1 MALFDLVNF
10 NGDVFDAAVR
20 ETPNL
25 RMNELLHSGAIVER
39 GEYAS
44 MLADQKGGHYIT
56 TLIKARLSGKTV
68 NYDGKTDIT
77 AESRGNYSM
86 GRIVV
91 GRAQGWTEKDFVSDV
106 SGDDYS
112 AAAGEVAEFWDDVD
126 QDTLLS
132 TLKGVFAMSTGE
144 GKKFVDAHTY
154 DISTKEDGT
163 FGATTLNTGM
173 QMALGDKKANFALAI
188 MHSRTATILENL
200 NLLEYMKYTDGNGIE
215 RNLPL
220 ATLNG
225 RIVLVDD
232 TMPTR
237 KVAATYTKSKD
248 TVVQKGKT
256 YYTLGEKGVYSVVS
270 SPTGDPSA
278 SSYYEKTAE
287 AYTEYTTYVLGN
299 GSIEYTNCGVKVP
312 SEMERNAHVNGGET
326 TLYTRQRKVFSPY
339 GISWKTPSIISPTA
353 DQLEAGT
360 NWEIAQN
367 NDSGNEKYYPIKAIN
382 IMRIITRG

>member
-10 NGDVFDAAVR
+10 NGEVFDAAVR

-25 RMNELLHSGAIVER
+25 RLNELLHCGAIVER
-39 GEYAS
+39 SEYAP
-44 MLADQKGGHYIT
+44 MLPDQKGGNFIT

-68 NYDGKTDIT
+68 NYDGKTDIDT
-77 AESRGNYSM
+77 EERGNYSM

-91 GRAQGWTEKDFVSDV
+91 GRAQGWTEKDFVSDI

-132 TLKGVFAMSTGE
+132 TLKGVFSMNTGE
-144 GKKFVDAHTY
+144 GKNFVTKHTY
-154 DISTKEDGT
+154 DISANEDGT

-173 QMALGDKKANFALAI
+173 QMALGDKKANFALAV

-237 KVAATYTKSKD
+237 QVDAKYEKSAD
-248 TVVQKGKT
+248 TTVQEGTT
-256 YYTLGEKGVYSVVS
+256 YYTVSGKEYKVVA
-270 SPTGDPSA
+270 SPTGNPSEL
-278 SSYYEKTAE
+278 SYYEKVSD

-299 GSIEYTNCGVKVP
+299 GAIEYTNCGVKVS
-312 SEMERNAHVNGGET
+312 SEMDRNPSRNGGET
-326 TLYTRQRKVFSPY
+326 TLYSRQRKVFAPY
-339 GISWKTPSIISPTA
+339 GISWKNTSIVSPTA
-353 DQLEAGT
+353 EELETGT
-360 NWEIAQN
+360 NWEIAHN
-367 NDSGNEKYYPIKAIN
+367 NSSDANATYPIKAIN

>member
-1 MALFDLVNF
+1 MALFDLANF
-10 NGDVFDAAVR
+10 NGEVFDATVR

-25 RMNELLHSGAIVER
+25 RMNELLHCGAIVER

-44 MLADQKGGHYIT
+44 MLPDQKGGNFIT
-56 TLIKARLSGKTV
+56 TLIKARLSGNTV
-68 NYDGKTDIT
+68 NYDGKTNIT
-77 AESRGNYSM
+77 AEERGNYSM
-86 GRIVV
+86 GRIVI
-91 GRAQGWTEKDFVSDV
+91 GRAQGWTEKDFVSDI

-132 TLKGVFAMSTGE
+132 TLKGVFAMNTGE
-144 GKKFVDAHTY
+144 GKRFVDVHTY
-154 DISTKEDGT
+154 DISAKEDGT

-173 QMALGDKKANFALAI
+173 QMALGDKKANFALVI

-200 NLLEYMKYTDGNGIE
+200 NLLEYMKYTDNNGIE

-232 TMPTR
+232 TMPT
-237 KVAATYTKSKD
+237 KQVDATYMKTTD
-248 TVVQKGKT
+248 QTVQEGKT
-256 YYTLGEKGVYSVVS
+256 YYELSSKEYKVVG
-270 SPTGDPSA
+270 SPESNPATAG
-278 SSYYEKTAE
+278 YYEKTAD

-299 GSIEYTNCGVKVP
+299 GAIEYTNCGVKVP
-312 SEMERNAHVNGGET
+312 SEMDRDPAKNGGET

-339 GISWKTPSIISPTA
+339 GISWKNTSIVSPTTEE
-353 DQLEAGT
+353 LETGT
-360 NWEIAQN
+360 NWEIAHN
-367 NDSGNEKYYPIKAIN
+367 NSSDKSASYPIKAIN

>member
-10 NGDVFDAAVR
+10 NGEVFDAAVR

-25 RMNELLHSGAIVER
+25 RLNELLHCGAIVER
-39 GEYAS
+39 GEYAP
-44 MLADQKGGHYIT
+44 MLPDQKGGNFIT

-68 NYDGKTDIT
+68 NYDGKTDIDT
-77 AESRGNYSM
+77 EERGNYSM

-91 GRAQGWTEKDFVSDV
+91 GRAQGWTEKDFVSDI

-132 TLKGVFAMSTGE
+132 TLKGVFSMNAGE
-144 GKKFVDAHTY
+144 GKNFVTKHTY
-154 DISTKEDGT
+154 DISANEDGT

-173 QMALGDKKANFALAI
+173 QMALGDKKANFALAV

-237 KVAATYTKSKD
+237 QVDAKYEKSAD
-248 TVVQKGKT
+248 TTVQEGTT
-256 YYTLGEKGVYSVVS
+256 YYTVSGKEYKVVA
-270 SPTGDPSA
+270 SPTGNPSE
-278 SSYYEKTAE
+278 SNYYEKVSD

-299 GSIEYTNCGVKVP
+299 GAIEYTNCGVKVS
-312 SEMERNAHVNGGET
+312 SEMDRNPSRNGGET
-326 TLYTRQRKVFSPY
+326 TLYSRQRKVFAPY
-339 GISWKTPSIISPTA
+339 GISWKNTSIVSPTA
-353 DQLEAGT
+353 KELETGT
-360 NWEIAQN
+360 NWEIAHN
-367 NDSGNEKYYPIKAIN
+367 NSSDANAAYPIKAIN

>member
-10 NGDVFDAAVR
+10 NGEVFDAAVR

-25 RMNELLHSGAIVER
+25 RLNELLHCGAIVER

-44 MLADQKGGHYIT
+44 MLPDQKGGNFIT

-68 NYDGKTDIT
+68 NYDGKTNIT
-77 AESRGNYSM
+77 AEERGNYSM

-91 GRAQGWTEKDFVSDV
+91 GRAQGWTEKDFVSDI

-132 TLKGVFAMSTGE
+132 ILKGVFSMATGE
-144 GKKFVDAHTY
+144 GKNFVTKHTY
-154 DISTKEDGT
+154 DISANEDGT

-173 QMALGDKKANFALAI
+173 QAALGDKKANFALVI

-232 TMPTR
+232 TMPTEEV
-237 KVAATYTKSKD
+237 KESSPGEGDGYTK
-248 TVVQKGKT
+248 
-256 YYTLGEKGVYSVVS
+256 
-270 SPTGDPSA
+270 
-278 SSYYEKTAE
+278 
-287 AYTEYTTYVLGN
+287 YTTYVLGN
-299 GSIEYTNCGVKVP
+299 GAIEFTNCGVKVP
-312 SEMERNAHVNGGET
+312 SEMDRDPAKNGGET
-326 TLYTRQRKVFSPY
+326 TLYTRQRKVFAPY
-339 GISWKTPSIISPTA
+339 GISWKNTSIVSPTA
-353 DQLEAGT
+353 DELETGT
-360 NWEIAQN
+360 NWEIAHN
-367 NDSGNEKYYPIKAIN
+367 NSSDKNATYPIKAIN

>member
-10 NGDVFDAAVR
+10 NGEVFDTVVR
-20 ETPNL
+20 NTPNL

-39 GEYAS
+39 GEYAA
-44 MLADQKGGHYIT
+44 LLPDQKGGNFIT

-68 NYDGKTDIT
+68 NYDGKTNIT
-77 AESRGNYSM
+77 AEERGNYSM

-91 GRAQGWTEKDFVSDV
+91 GRAQGWTEKDFVSDI

-132 TLKGVFAMSTGE
+132 ILKGVFSMSTGE
-144 GKKFVDAHTY
+144 GKNFVTKHTY
-154 DISTKEDGT
+154 DISANEDGT

-173 QMALGDKKANFALAI
+173 QVALGDKKANFALVI

-232 TMPTR
+232 TMPTEE
-237 KVAATYTKSKD
+237 VAAKYEKSAD
-248 TVVQKGKT
+248 SAVQSGKT
-256 YYTLGEKGVYSVVS
+256 YYTLSGKEYKVVA
-270 SPTGDPSA
+270 SPAGNPSE
-278 SSYYEKTAE
+278 SSYYEKVSD
-287 AYTEYTTYVLGN
+287 AYTRYTTYVLGN
-299 GSIEYTNCGVKVP
+299 GAIEYTNCGVKVP
-312 SEMERNAHVNGGET
+312 SEMDRDPATNGGET
-326 TLYTRQRKVFSPY
+326 TLYTRQRKVFAPY
-339 GISWKTPSIISPTA
+339 GISWKNTSIVSPVATE
-353 DQLEAGT
+353 LEAGT
-360 NWEIAQN
+360 NWEIAHN
-367 NDSGNEKYYPIKAIN
+367 NSSDANATYPIQAIN

>member
-10 NGDVFDAAVR
+10 NGEVFDAAVR

-25 RMNELLHSGAIVER
+25 RLNELLHCGAIVER
-39 GEYAS
+39 SEYAP
-44 MLADQKGGHYIT
+44 MLPDQKGGNFIT

-68 NYDGKTDIT
+68 NYDGKTDIDT
-77 AESRGNYSM
+77 EERGNYSM

-91 GRAQGWTEKDFVSDV
+91 GRAQGWTEKDFVSDI

-132 TLKGVFAMSTGE
+132 TLKGVFSMNTGE
-144 GKKFVDAHTY
+144 GKNFVTKHTY
-154 DISTKEDGT
+154 DISANEDGT

-173 QMALGDKKANFALAI
+173 QAALGDKKANFALVI

-237 KVAATYTKSKD
+237 QVDAKYEKSAD
-248 TVVQKGKT
+248 TTVQEGT
-256 YYTLGEKGVYSVVS
+256 IYYTVSGKEYKVVA
-270 SPTGDPSA
+270 SPTGNPSEL
-278 SSYYEKTAE
+278 SYYEKVSD

-299 GSIEYTNCGVKVP
+299 GAIEYTNCGVKVS
-312 SEMERNAHVNGGET
+312 SEMDRNPSKNGGET
-326 TLYTRQRKVFSPY
+326 TLYSRQRKVFAPY
-339 GISWKTPSIISPTA
+339 GISWKNTSIVSPTA
-353 DQLEAGT
+353 EELETGT
-360 NWEIAQN
+360 NWEIAHN
-367 NDSGNEKYYPIKAIN
+367 NSSDANATYPIKAIN

>member
-10 NGDVFDAAVR
+10 NGEVFDAVLR

-25 RMNELLHSGAIVER
+25 RMNELLHCGAIVEQSK
-39 GEYAS
+39 YAS
-44 MLADQKGGHYIT
+44 MLPDQKGGNFIT
-56 TLIKARLSGKTV
+56 TLIKARLSGKGV

-77 AESRGNYSM
+77 ADERGNYAM

-91 GRAQGWTEKDFVSDV
+91 GRAQAWVEKDFTSDI

-132 TLKGVFAMSTGE
+132 TLKGVFSMSTGE
-144 GKKFVDAHTY
+144 GKNFVTKHTY
-154 DISTKEDGT
+154 DISAKEDGT

-173 QMALGDKKANFALAI
+173 QVALGDKKANFALTV
-188 MHSRTATILENL
+188 MHSHIATGLENL
-200 NLLEYMKYTDGNGIE
+200 NLLEYMKYTDSNGIE

-232 TMPTR
+232 TMPTEEV
-237 KVAATYTKSKD
+237 KESSPGKGDGYTK
-248 TVVQKGKT
+248 
-256 YYTLGEKGVYSVVS
+256 
-270 SPTGDPSA
+270 
-278 SSYYEKTAE
+278 
-287 AYTEYTTYVLGN
+287 YTTYVLGN
-299 GSIEYTNCGVKVP
+299 GAIEFTNCGVKVP
-312 SEMERNAHVNGGET
+312 SEMDRDPAKNGGET
-326 TLYTRQRKVFSPY
+326 TLYTRQRKVFCPY
-339 GISWKTPSIISPTA
+339 GISWKTPTIVSPTA
-353 DQLEAGT
+353 EQLEDGS

-367 NDSGNEKYYPIKAIN
+367 NESGSAKYYPIKAIN

>member
-10 NGDVFDAAVR
+10 NGEVFDAAVR

-25 RMNELLHSGAIVER
+25 RLNELLHCGAIVER
-39 GEYAS
+39 SEYAP
-44 MLADQKGGHYIT
+44 MLPDQKGGNFIT

-68 NYDGKTDIT
+68 NYDGKTNIT
-77 AESRGNYSM
+77 AEERGNYSM

-91 GRAQGWTEKDFVSDV
+91 GRAQGWTEKDFVSDI

-132 TLKGVFAMSTGE
+132 TLKGVFSMNTGE
-144 GKKFVDAHTY
+144 GKNFVTKHTY
-154 DISTKEDGT
+154 DISANEDGT

-173 QMALGDKKANFALAI
+173 QAALGDKKANFALVI

-232 TMPTR
+232 TMPTEE
-237 KVAATYTKSKD
+237 VAAKYEKSAD
-248 TVVQKGKT
+248 SVVQSGKT
-256 YYTLGEKGVYSVVS
+256 YYTLSGKEYKVVG
-270 SPTGDPSA
+270 SPAGNPSE
-278 SSYYEKTAE
+278 SSYYEKVSD
-287 AYTEYTTYVLGN
+287 AYTKYTTYVLGN
-299 GSIEYTNCGVKVP
+299 GAIEYTNCGVKVP
-312 SEMERNAHVNGGET
+312 SEMDRDPATNGGET
-326 TLYTRQRKVFSPY
+326 TLYTRQRKVFAPY
-339 GISWKTPSIISPTA
+339 GISWKNTSIVSPTA
-353 DQLEAGT
+353 EELETGT
-360 NWEIAQN
+360 NWEIAHN
-367 NDSGNEKYYPIKAIN
+367 NSSDANATYPIKAIN

>member
-10 NGDVFDAAVR
+10 NGEVFDATVR

-25 RMNELLHSGAIVER
+25 RMNELLHCGAIVER

-44 MLADQKGGHYIT
+44 MLPDQKGGNFIT

-68 NYDGKTDIT
+68 NYDGKTNIT
-77 AESRGNYSM
+77 AEERGNYSM
-86 GRIVV
+86 GRIVI
-91 GRAQGWTEKDFVSDV
+91 GRAQGWTEKDFVSDI

-132 TLKGVFAMSTGE
+132 TIKGVFAMNTGE

-154 DISTKEDGT
+154 DISAKEDGT

-173 QMALGDKKANFALAI
+173 QMALGDKKANFALVI

-200 NLLEYMKYTDGNGIE
+200 NLLEYMKYTDNNGIE

-232 TMPTR
+232 TMPT
-237 KVAATYTKSKD
+237 KQVDATYMKTTD
-248 TVVQKGKT
+248 QTVQEGKT
-256 YYTLGEKGVYSVVS
+256 YYELSSKEYKVVE
-270 SPTGDPSA
+270 SPESNPATAG
-278 SSYYEKTAE
+278 YYEKTAD

-299 GSIEYTNCGVKVP
+299 GAIEYTNCGVKVP
-312 SEMERNAHVNGGET
+312 SEMDRDPAKNGGET

-339 GISWKTPSIISPTA
+339 GISWKNTSIVSPTTEE
-353 DQLEAGT
+353 LETGT
-360 NWEIAQN
+360 NWEIAHN
-367 NDSGNEKYYPIKAIN
+367 NSSDKSASYPIKAIN

>member
-10 NGDVFDAAVR
+10 NGEVFDAAVR

-25 RMNELLHSGAIVER
+25 RLNELLHCGAIVER
-39 GEYAS
+39 GEYAP
-44 MLADQKGGHYIT
+44 MLPDQKGGNFIT

-68 NYDGKTDIT
+68 NYDGKTDIDT
-77 AESRGNYSM
+77 EARGNYSM

-91 GRAQGWTEKDFVSDV
+91 GRAQGWTEKDFVSDI

-132 TLKGVFAMSTGE
+132 TLKGVFSMNAGE
-144 GKKFVDAHTY
+144 GKNFVTKHTY
-154 DISTKEDGT
+154 DISANEDGT

-173 QMALGDKKANFALAI
+173 QMALGDKKANFALAV

-237 KVAATYTKSKD
+237 QVDAKYEKSAD
-248 TVVQKGKT
+248 TTVQEGTT
-256 YYTLGEKGVYSVVS
+256 YYTVS
-270 SPTGDPSA
+270 GKEYKAVASPTGNPSE
-278 SSYYEKTAE
+278 SIYYEKVSD

-299 GSIEYTNCGVKVP
+299 GAIEYTNCGVKVS
-312 SEMERNAHVNGGET
+312 SEMDRNPSKNGGET
-326 TLYTRQRKVFSPY
+326 TLYSRQRKVFAPY
-339 GISWKTPSIISPTA
+339 GISWKNTSIVSPTA
-353 DQLEAGT
+353 EELETGT
-360 NWEIAQN
+360 NWEIAHN
-367 NDSGNEKYYPIKAIN
+367 NSSDANATYPIKAIN

>member
-10 NGDVFDAAVR
+10 NGEVFDTVVR
-20 ETPNL
+20 NTPNL
-25 RMNELLHSGAIVER
+25 RMNELLRSGAIVER

-44 MLADQKGGHYIT
+44 LLPDQKGGNFIT

-68 NYDGKTDIT
+68 NYDGKTNIT
-77 AESRGNYSM
+77 AEERGNYSM

-91 GRAQGWTEKDFVSDV
+91 GRAQGWTEKDFVSDI

-132 TLKGVFAMSTGE
+132 ILKGVFSMSTGE
-144 GKKFVDAHTY
+144 GKNFVAKHTY
-154 DISTKEDGT
+154 DISANEDGT

-173 QMALGDKKANFALAI
+173 QIALGDKKANFALVI

-232 TMPTR
+232 TMPTEE
-237 KVAATYTKSKD
+237 VAAKYEKSAD
-248 TVVQKGKT
+248 SAVQSGKT
-256 YYTLGEKGVYSVVS
+256 YYTLSGKEYKVVA
-270 SPTGDPSA
+270 SPAGNPSEL
-278 SSYYEKTAE
+278 SYYEKVSD
-287 AYTEYTTYVLGN
+287 AYTKYTTYVLGN
-299 GSIEYTNCGVKVP
+299 GAIEYTNCGVKVS
-312 SEMERNAHVNGGET
+312 SEMDRDPATNGGET
-326 TLYTRQRKVFSPY
+326 TLYTRQRKVFAPY
-339 GISWKTPSIISPTA
+339 GISWKNTSIVSPVA
-353 DQLEAGT
+353 EELEAGT
-360 NWEIAQN
+360 NWEIAHN
-367 NDSGNEKYYPIKAIN
+367 NSSDANATYPIQAIN

>member
-1 MALFDLVNF
+1 
-10 NGDVFDAAVR
+10 
-20 ETPNL
+20 
-25 RMNELLHSGAIVER
+25 
-39 GEYAS
+39 
-44 MLADQKGGHYIT
+44 
-56 TLIKARLSGKTV
+56 
-68 NYDGKTDIT
+68 
-77 AESRGNYSM
+77 M

-91 GRAQGWTEKDFVSDV
+91 GRAQGWTEKDFVSDI

-132 TLKGVFAMSTGE
+132 TLKGVFSMNSGE
-144 GKKFVDAHTY
+144 GKNFVTKHTY
-154 DISTKEDGT
+154 DISANEDGT

-173 QMALGDKKANFALAI
+173 QMALGDKKANFALAV

-237 KVAATYTKSKD
+237 QVDAKYEKSAD
-248 TVVQKGKT
+248 TTVQEGTT
-256 YYTLGEKGVYSVVS
+256 YYTVSGKEYKVVA
-270 SPTGDPSA
+270 SPTGNPSE
-278 SSYYEKTAE
+278 SSYYEKVSD

-299 GSIEYTNCGVKVP
+299 GAIEYTNCGVKVS
-312 SEMERNAHVNGGET
+312 SEMDRNPSKNGG
-326 TLYTRQRKVFSPY
+326 
-339 GISWKTPSIISPTA
+339 
-353 DQLEAGT
+353 
-360 NWEIAQN
+360 
-367 NDSGNEKYYPIKAIN
+367 
-382 IMRIITRG
+382 

>member
-10 NGDVFDAAVR
+10 NGEVFDATVR

-25 RMNELLHSGAIVER
+25 RMNELLHCGAIVER

-44 MLADQKGGHYIT
+44 MLPDQKGGNFIT

-68 NYDGKTDIT
+68 NYDGKTNIT
-77 AESRGNYSM
+77 AEERGNYSM
-86 GRIVV
+86 GRIVI
-91 GRAQGWTEKDFVSDV
+91 GRAQGWTEKDFVSDI

-132 TLKGVFAMSTGE
+132 TLKGVFAMNTGE

-154 DISTKEDGT
+154 DISAKEDGT

-173 QMALGDKKANFALAI
+173 QMALGDKKANFALVI

-200 NLLEYMKYTDGNGIE
+200 NLLEYMKYTDNNGIE

-232 TMPTR
+232 TMPT
-237 KVAATYTKSKD
+237 KQVDATYMKTTD
-248 TVVQKGKT
+248 QTVQEGKT
-256 YYTLGEKGVYSVVS
+256 YYELSSKEYKVVG
-270 SPTGDPSA
+270 SPESNPATAG
-278 SSYYEKTAE
+278 YYEKTAD

-299 GSIEYTNCGVKVP
+299 GAIEYTNCGVKVP
-312 SEMERNAHVNGGET
+312 SEMDRDPAKNGGET

-339 GISWKTPSIISPTA
+339 GISWKNTSIVSPTTEE
-353 DQLEAGT
+353 LETGT
-360 NWEIAQN
+360 NWEIAHN
-367 NDSGNEKYYPIKAIN
+367 NSSDKSASYPIKAIN

>member
-10 NGDVFDAAVR
+10 NGEVFDAVLR

-25 RMNELLHSGAIVER
+25 RMNELLHCGAIVEQSK
-39 GEYAS
+39 YAS
-44 MLADQKGGHYIT
+44 MLPDQKGGNFIT
-56 TLIKARLSGKTV
+56 TLIKARLSGKGV

-77 AESRGNYSM
+77 ADERGNYAM

-91 GRAQGWTEKDFVSDV
+91 GRAQAWVEKDFTSDI

-132 TLKGVFAMSTGE
+132 TLKGVFSMSTGE
-144 GKKFVDAHTY
+144 GKNFVAKHTY
-154 DISTKEDGT
+154 DISANEDGT

-173 QMALGDKKANFALAI
+173 QVALGDKKANFALTV
-188 MHSRTATILENL
+188 MHSHIATGLENL
-200 NLLEYMKYTDGNGIE
+200 NLLEYMKYTDSNGIE

-237 KVAATYTKSKD
+237 QVDAVYTKTTD
-248 TVVQKGKT
+248 QTVQAGKT
-256 YYTLGEKGVYSVVS
+256 YYEQSTKEYKPVG
-270 SPTGDPSA
+270 SPSDNPATTG
-278 SSYYEKTAE
+278 YYEKTAD

-299 GSIEYTNCGVKVP
+299 GAIEYTNCGVKVS
-312 SEMERNAHVNGGET
+312 SEMNRNPAKNGGET
-326 TLYTRQRKVFSPY
+326 TLYTRQRKVFCPY
-339 GISWKTPSIISPTA
+339 GISWKTPTIVSPTA
-353 DQLEAGT
+353 AQLEDGS

-367 NDSGNEKYYPIKAIN
+367 NESGSAKYYPIKAIN

>member
-10 NGDVFDAAVR
+10 NGEVFDAAVR

-25 RMNELLHSGAIVER
+25 RLNELLHCGAIVER

-44 MLADQKGGHYIT
+44 LLPDQKGGNFIT

-77 AESRGNYSM
+77 AEERGNYTM

-91 GRAQGWTEKDFVSDV
+91 GRAQGWTEKDFVSDI

-132 TLKGVFAMSTGE
+132 TLKGVFSMSTGE

-154 DISTKEDGT
+154 DITAETENT
-163 FGATTLNTGM
+163 FGPTTLNNAM
-173 QMALGDKKANFALAI
+173 QKALGDRKANFSLAI
-188 MHSRTATILENL
+188 MHSVVATNLENL
-200 NLLEYMKYTDGNGIE
+200 KLLDYMKYTDADGIE
-215 RNLPL
+215 RDLGL

-225 RIVLVDD
+225 RIVLIDD
-232 TMPTR
+232 TMPAVE
-237 KVAATYTKSKD
+237 VAESSKGAGDGYT
-248 TVVQKGKT
+248 Q
-256 YYTLGEKGVYSVVS
+256 
-270 SPTGDPSA
+270 
-278 SSYYEKTAE
+278 
-287 AYTEYTTYVLGN
+287 YTTYVLGN
-299 GSIEYTNCGVKVP
+299 GAIEYTNCGVKVA
-312 SEMERNAHVNGGET
+312 SEMDRNPAKNGGET
-326 TLYTRQRKVFSPY
+326 TLYTRQRKVFAPY
-339 GISWKTPSIISPTA
+339 GISWKNTGVISPTGA
-353 DQLEAGT
+353 QLEAGT

-367 NDSGNEKYYPIKAIN
+367 NSSDKPDYFPARAIN
-382 IMRIITRG
+382 IAQIITRG

>member
-10 NGDVFDAAVR
+10 NGEVFDATVR

-25 RMNELLHSGAIVER
+25 RMNELLHCGAIVER

-44 MLADQKGGHYIT
+44 MLPDQKGGNFIT

-68 NYDGKTDIT
+68 NYDGKTNIT
-77 AESRGNYSM
+77 AEERGNYSM
-86 GRIVV
+86 GRIVI
-91 GRAQGWTEKDFVSDV
+91 GRAQGWTEKDFVSDI

-132 TLKGVFAMSTGE
+132 TLKGVFAMNTGE

-173 QMALGDKKANFALAI
+173 QMALGDKKANFALVI

-200 NLLEYMKYTDGNGIE
+200 NLLEYMKYTDNNGIE

-232 TMPTR
+232 TMPT
-237 KVAATYTKSKD
+237 KQVDATYMKTTD
-248 TVVQKGKT
+248 QTVQEGKT
-256 YYTLGEKGVYSVVS
+256 YYELSSKEYKVVG
-270 SPTGDPSA
+270 SPESNPATAG
-278 SSYYEKTAE
+278 YYEKTAD

-299 GSIEYTNCGVKVP
+299 GAIEYTNCGVKVP
-312 SEMERNAHVNGGET
+312 SEMDRDPAKNGGET

-339 GISWKTPSIISPTA
+339 GISWKNTSIVSPTTEE
-353 DQLEAGT
+353 LETGT
-360 NWEIAQN
+360 NWEIAHN
-367 NDSGNEKYYPIKAIN
+367 NSSDKSASYPIKAIN

>member
-10 NGDVFDAAVR
+10 NGEVFDATVR

-25 RMNELLHSGAIVER
+25 RMNELLHCGAIVER

-44 MLADQKGGHYIT
+44 MLPDQKGGNFIT
-56 TLIKARLSGKTV
+56 TLIKERLSGKTV
-68 NYDGKTDIT
+68 NYDGKTNIT
-77 AESRGNYSM
+77 AEERGNYSM
-86 GRIVV
+86 GRIVI
-91 GRAQGWTEKDFVSDV
+91 GRAQGWTEKDFVSDI

-132 TLKGVFAMSTGE
+132 TLKGVFAMNTGE

-154 DISTKEDGT
+154 DISAKEDGT

-173 QMALGDKKANFALAI
+173 QMALGDKKANFALVI

-200 NLLEYMKYTDGNGIE
+200 NLLEYMKYTDNNGIE

-232 TMPTR
+232 TMPT
-237 KVAATYTKSKD
+237 KQVDATYMKTTD
-248 TVVQKGKT
+248 QTVQEGKT
-256 YYTLGEKGVYSVVS
+256 YYELSSKEYKVVG
-270 SPTGDPSA
+270 SPESNPAAAG
-278 SSYYEKTAE
+278 YYEKTAD

-299 GSIEYTNCGVKVP
+299 GAIEYTNCGVKVP
-312 SEMERNAHVNGGET
+312 SEMDRDPAKNGGET

-339 GISWKTPSIISPTA
+339 GISWKNTSIVSPTTEE
-353 DQLEAGT
+353 LEAGT
-360 NWEIAQN
+360 NWEIAHN
-367 NDSGNEKYYPIKAIN
+367 NSSDKSASYPIKAIN

>member
-10 NGDVFDAAVR
+10 NGEVFDATVR

-25 RMNELLHSGAIVER
+25 RMNELLHCGAIVER

-44 MLADQKGGHYIT
+44 MLPDQKGGNFIT
-56 TLIKARLSGKTV
+56 TLIKERLSGKTV
-68 NYDGKTDIT
+68 NYDGKTNIT
-77 AESRGNYSM
+77 AEERGNYSM
-86 GRIVV
+86 GRIVI
-91 GRAQGWTEKDFVSDV
+91 GRAQGWTEKDFVSDI

-132 TLKGVFAMSTGE
+132 TLKGVFAMNTGE

-154 DISTKEDGT
+154 DISAKEDGT

-173 QMALGDKKANFALAI
+173 QMALGDKKANFALVI

-200 NLLEYMKYTDGNGIE
+200 NLLEYMKYTDNNGIE

-232 TMPTR
+232 TMPT
-237 KVAATYTKSKD
+237 KQVDATYMKTTD
-248 TVVQKGKT
+248 QTVQEGKT
-256 YYTLGEKGVYSVVS
+256 YYELSSKEYKVVG
-270 SPTGDPSA
+270 SPESNPAAAG
-278 SSYYEKTAE
+278 YYEKTAD

-299 GSIEYTNCGVKVP
+299 GAIEYTNCGVKVP
-312 SEMERNAHVNGGET
+312 SEMDRDPAKNGGET

-339 GISWKTPSIISPTA
+339 GISWKNTSIVSPTTEE
-353 DQLEAGT
+353 LEAGT
-360 NWEIAQN
+360 NWEIAHN
-367 NDSGNEKYYPIKAIN
+367 KSSDKSASYPIKAIN

>member
-10 NGDVFDAAVR
+10 NGEVFDATVR

-25 RMNELLHSGAIVER
+25 RMNELLHCGAIVER

-44 MLADQKGGHYIT
+44 MLPDQKGGNFIT

-68 NYDGKTDIT
+68 NYDGKTNIT
-77 AESRGNYSM
+77 AEERGNYSM
-86 GRIVV
+86 GRIVI
-91 GRAQGWTEKDFVSDV
+91 GRAQGWTEKDFVSDI

-132 TLKGVFAMSTGE
+132 TLKGVFAMNTGE

-154 DISTKEDGT
+154 DISVKEDGT

-173 QMALGDKKANFALAI
+173 QMALGDKKANFALVI

-200 NLLEYMKYTDGNGIE
+200 NLLEYMKYTDSNGIE

-237 KVAATYTKSKD
+237 QIDATYMKTTD
-248 TVVQKGKT
+248 QTVQEGKT
-256 YYTLGEKGVYSVVS
+256 YYELSSKEYKVVG
-270 SPTGDPSA
+270 SPESNPATAG
-278 SSYYEKTAE
+278 YYEKTADS
-287 AYTEYTTYVLGN
+287 YTEYTTYVLGN
-299 GSIEYTNCGVKVP
+299 GAIEYTNCGVKVP
-312 SEMERNAHVNGGET
+312 SEMDRDPAKNGGET

-339 GISWKTPSIISPTA
+339 GISWKNTSIVSPTTEE
-353 DQLEAGT
+353 LETGT
-360 NWEIAQN
+360 NWEIAHN
-367 NDSGNEKYYPIKAIN
+367 NSSDKSASYPIKAIN

>member
-10 NGDVFDAAVR
+10 NGEVFDATVR

-25 RMNELLHSGAIVER
+25 RMNELLHCGAIVER

-44 MLADQKGGHYIT
+44 MLPDQKGGNFIT
-56 TLIKARLSGKTV
+56 TLIKARLSGNTV
-68 NYDGKTDIT
+68 NYDGKTNIT
-77 AESRGNYSM
+77 AEERGNYSM
-86 GRIVV
+86 GRIVI
-91 GRAQGWTEKDFVSDV
+91 GRAQGWTEKDFVSDI

-132 TLKGVFAMSTGE
+132 TLKGVFAMNTGE

-154 DISTKEDGT
+154 DISAKEDGT

-173 QMALGDKKANFALAI
+173 QMALGDKKANFALVI

-200 NLLEYMKYTDGNGIE
+200 NLLEYMKYTDNNGIE

-232 TMPTR
+232 TMPT
-237 KVAATYTKSKD
+237 KQVDATYMKTTD
-248 TVVQKGKT
+248 QTVQEGKT
-256 YYTLGEKGVYSVVS
+256 YYELSSKEYKVVG
-270 SPTGDPSA
+270 SPESNPATAG
-278 SSYYEKTAE
+278 YYEKTADS
-287 AYTEYTTYVLGN
+287 YTEYTTYVLGN
-299 GSIEYTNCGVKVP
+299 GAIEYTNCGVKVP
-312 SEMERNAHVNGGET
+312 SEMDRDPAKNGGET

-339 GISWKTPSIISPTA
+339 GISWKNTSIVSPTTEE
-353 DQLEAGT
+353 LETGT
-360 NWEIAQN
+360 NWEIAHN
-367 NDSGNEKYYPIKAIN
+367 NSSDKSASYPIKAIN

>member
-1 MALFDLVNF
+1 MALFDLANF
-10 NGDVFDAAVR
+10 NGEVFDATVR

-25 RMNELLHSGAIVER
+25 RMNELLHCGAIVER

-44 MLADQKGGHYIT
+44 MLPDQKGGNFIT
-56 TLIKARLSGKTV
+56 TLIKARLSGNTV
-68 NYDGKTDIT
+68 NYDGKTNIT
-77 AESRGNYSM
+77 AEERGNYSM
-86 GRIVV
+86 GRIVI
-91 GRAQGWTEKDFVSDV
+91 GRAQGWTEKDFVSDI

-132 TLKGVFAMSTGE
+132 TLKGVFAMNTGE

-154 DISTKEDGT
+154 DISAKEDGT

-173 QMALGDKKANFALAI
+173 QMALGDKKANFALVI

-200 NLLEYMKYTDGNGIE
+200 NLLEYMKYTDNNGIE

-232 TMPTR
+232 TMPT
-237 KVAATYTKSKD
+237 KQVDATYMKTTD
-248 TVVQKGKT
+248 QTVQEGTT
-256 YYTLGEKGVYSVVS
+256 YYELSSKEYKVVG
-270 SPTGDPSA
+270 SPESNPETAG
-278 SSYYEKTAE
+278 YYEKTAD

-299 GSIEYTNCGVKVP
+299 GAIEYTNCGVKVP
-312 SEMERNAHVNGGET
+312 SEMDRDPAKNGGET

-339 GISWKTPSIISPTA
+339 GISWKNTSIVSPTTEE
-353 DQLEAGT
+353 LEAGT
-360 NWEIAQN
+360 NWEIAHN
-367 NDSGNEKYYPIKAIN
+367 NSSDKSASYPIKAIN

>member
-10 NGDVFDAAVR
+10 NGEVFDATVR

-25 RMNELLHSGAIVER
+25 RMNELLHCGAIVER

-44 MLADQKGGHYIT
+44 MLPDQKGGNFIT
-56 TLIKARLSGKTV
+56 TLIKARLSGNTV
-68 NYDGKTDIT
+68 NYDGKTNIT
-77 AESRGNYSM
+77 AEERGNYSM
-86 GRIVV
+86 GRIVI
-91 GRAQGWTEKDFVSDV
+91 GRAQGWTEKDFVSDI

-132 TLKGVFAMSTGE
+132 TLKGVFAMNTGE

-154 DISTKEDGT
+154 DISAKEDGT

-173 QMALGDKKANFALAI
+173 QMALGDKKANFALVI

-232 TMPTR
+232 TMPTEE
-237 KVAATYTKSKD
+237 VAAKYEKSAD
-248 TVVQKGKT
+248 SVVQSGKT
-256 YYTLGEKGVYSVVS
+256 YYTLSGKEYKVVG
-270 SPTGDPSA
+270 SPESNPATAG
-278 SSYYEKTAE
+278 YYEKTVD

-299 GSIEYTNCGVKVP
+299 GAIEYTNCGVKVP
-312 SEMERNAHVNGGET
+312 SEMDRDPAKNGGET

-339 GISWKTPSIISPTA
+339 GISWKNTSIVSPTTEE
-353 DQLEAGT
+353 LETGT
-360 NWEIAQN
+360 NWEIAHN
-367 NDSGNEKYYPIKAIN
+367 NSSDKSASYPIKAIN

>member
-10 NGDVFDAAVR
+10 NGEVFDAAVR

-25 RMNELLHSGAIVER
+25 RLNELLHCGAIVER
-39 GEYAS
+39 GEYTP
-44 MLADQKGGHYIT
+44 MLPDQKGGNFIT

-68 NYDGKTDIT
+68 NYDGKTDIDT
-77 AESRGNYSM
+77 EERGNYSM

-91 GRAQGWTEKDFVSDV
+91 GRAQGWTEKDFVSDI

-132 TLKGVFAMSTGE
+132 TLKGVFSMNTGE
-144 GKKFVDAHTY
+144 GKNFVTKHTY
-154 DISTKEDGT
+154 DISANEDGT

-173 QMALGDKKANFALAI
+173 QMALGDKKANFALAV

-237 KVAATYTKSKD
+237 QVDAKYEKSAD
-248 TVVQKGKT
+248 TTVQEGAT
-256 YYTLGEKGVYSVVS
+256 YYTVSGKEYKVVA
-270 SPTGDPSA
+270 SPTGNPSE
-278 SSYYEKTAE
+278 SSYYEKVSDT
-287 AYTEYTTYVLGN
+287 YTEYTTYVLGN
-299 GSIEYTNCGVKVP
+299 GAIEYTNCGVKVS
-312 SEMERNAHVNGGET
+312 SEMDRNPSKNGGET
-326 TLYTRQRKVFSPY
+326 TLYSRQRKVFAPY
-339 GISWKTPSIISPTA
+339 GISWKNTSIVSPTA
-353 DQLEAGT
+353 EELETGT
-360 NWEIAQN
+360 NWEIAHN
-367 NDSGNEKYYPIKAIN
+367 NSSDANATYPIKAIN

>member
-10 NGDVFDAAVR
+10 NGEVFDAAVR

-25 RMNELLHSGAIVER
+25 RLNELLHCGAIVER

-44 MLADQKGGHYIT
+44 MLPDQKGGNFIT

-68 NYDGKTDIT
+68 NYDGKTNIT
-77 AESRGNYSM
+77 AEERGNYSM

-91 GRAQGWTEKDFVSDV
+91 GRAQGWTEKDFVSDI

-132 TLKGVFAMSTGE
+132 ILKGVFSMAAGE
-144 GKKFVDAHTY
+144 GKNFVTKHTY
-154 DISTKEDGT
+154 DISANEDGT

-173 QMALGDKKANFALAI
+173 QAALGDKKANFALVI

-225 RIVLVDD
+225 R
-232 TMPTR
+232 
-237 KVAATYTKSKD
+237 YTK
-248 TVVQKGKT
+248 
-256 YYTLGEKGVYSVVS
+256 
-270 SPTGDPSA
+270 
-278 SSYYEKTAE
+278 
-287 AYTEYTTYVLGN
+287 YTTYVLGN
-299 GSIEYTNCGVKVP
+299 GAIEFTNCGVKVP
-312 SEMERNAHVNGGET
+312 SEMYRDPAKNGGET
-326 TLYTRQRKVFSPY
+326 TLYTRQRKVFAPY
-339 GISWKTPSIISPTA
+339 GISWKNTSIVSPTT
-353 DQLEAGT
+353 DELETGT
-360 NWEIAQN
+360 NWEIAHN
-367 NDSGNEKYYPIKAIN
+367 NSSDKNATYPIKAIN